1 MKNHSLLMYIISLFA
16 AGIKCREQKQVKEEG
31 LVIAYG
37 SRRRKSTVAAR
48 VGNWLVTYSSTHRH
62 HSLLGDPELCRTG
75 YGERVEHK
83 HISIFIF

>member
-1 MKNHSLLMYIISLFA
+1 MKNHSLLMYITSLSA
-16 AGIKCREQKQVKEEG
+16 AGIKCRDQKQLKEEG

-37 SRRRKSTVAAR
+37 PRRRKSTVAAR

-62 HSLLGDPELCRTG
+62 HSLLGDPELCRMG
-75 YGERVEHK
+75 YGERVGHK